1 MKSLK
6 TFVAVSFA
14 VFMLAVGPTAS
25 VRGEPMP
32 TQIGFDR
39 GTYDDSAS
47 SQIVVTITR
56 VDQEPNLG
64 VNEQFSVEC
73 TIDGGTAVRG
83 VDYRID
89 GGGVDYRIGLDGSVP
104 GCGTITFPPGVL
116 VRSFT
121 ITALKGAGTEKTLV
135 IGLRNPMGAA
145 LVETGENSVARITIN
160 ARAH

>member
-32 TQIGFDR
+32 TSIGFDR

-47 SQIVVTITR
+47 SQIVVRIIR
-56 VDQEPNLG
+56 VDQEPNEG

-83 VDYRID
+83 VDYRI
-89 GGGVDYRIGLDGSVP
+89 GLDGGVP

-135 IGLRNPMGAA
+135 IGLRNPTGRA